1 MVIEY
6 TFFILN
12 KRLFFV
18 RNWVLLY
25 MNENAKR
32 SAGSILMLYI
42 RICSLSSVISCYI
55 WCMLNKFLKYNKY
68 RKIPKISTGAY
79 IFRRPFWGAYFRRGL
94 STEGN
99 LRYKIDWA
107 SLIDGRKFTVFAL
120 FYFVFEGNFQVQA
133 PPPPRGG
140 AYICR
145 GDLTVGLSALRVWG
159 TYIWKGLIFGI
170 LRYQLTKCWLKGK
183 LEGLSEFP
191 KNMCLIE

>member
-133 PPPPRGG
+133 PPPPPRGSLYLQG
-140 AYICR
+140 RFNGGSFCVTSL
-145 GDLTVGLSALRVWG
+145 GDL
-159 TYIWKGLIFGI
+159 Y
-170 LRYQLTKCWLKGK
+170 
-183 LEGLSEFP
+183 LEGANFRNFTVP
-191 KNMCLIE
+191 THQMLIKRKTRRSLGVS